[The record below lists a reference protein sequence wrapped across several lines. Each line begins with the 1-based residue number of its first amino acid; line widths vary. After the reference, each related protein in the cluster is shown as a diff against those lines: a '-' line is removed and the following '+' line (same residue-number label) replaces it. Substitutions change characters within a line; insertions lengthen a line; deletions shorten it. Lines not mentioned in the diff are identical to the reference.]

1 MQLYEKSLTTD
12 LENNYVKPVT
22 FQYPQP
28 ELLWY
33 LPHHPVT
40 NPNKPGKV
48 RRVANAASTYKGVSL
63 NSRLETGPDLL
74 NNMFVLLL
82 RFREKPVAVS
92 VVIEGLFM
100 QKSITDE
107 DQNALRFLWPNKN
120 GIKQY
125 QYMRLI
131 FGALIIKRTKSL
143 KRSFVKCNALTF
155 A

>member
-63 NSRLETGPDLL
+63 NPCLETGPDLL

-92 VVIEGLFM
+92 TVIEGMFM
-100 QKSITDE
+100 QKSITDKIKM
-107 DQNALRFLWPNKN
+107 RFASFGL
-120 GIKQY
+120 IK
-125 QYMRLI
+125 MVSNNTNTCDL
-131 FGALIIKRTKSL
+131 SL
-143 KRSFVKCNALTF
+143 VPL
-155 A
+155 